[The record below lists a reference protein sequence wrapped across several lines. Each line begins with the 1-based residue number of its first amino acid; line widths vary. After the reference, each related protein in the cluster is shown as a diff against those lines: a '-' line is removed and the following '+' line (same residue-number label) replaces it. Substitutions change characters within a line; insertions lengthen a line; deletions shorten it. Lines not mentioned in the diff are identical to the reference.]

1 MGRILAVDPGTRRV
15 GLALTDP
22 LQLIAS
28 PLRSIRFASEG
39 KLVKDLL
46 ALIRAR
52 EVERV
57 VVGLPI
63 REDGTEGEGCLR
75 ARSLAGRLREAGV
88 QVTLWDE
95 RYSSREAESSLREMG
110 LSRKQS
116 IGRIDQV
123 AAAIILEDYLRSV
136 SSSTDPAPR

>member
-1 MGRILAVDPGTRRV
+1 MGRILAVDTGTRRV
-15 GLALTDP
+15 GLAMTDP

-28 PLRSIRFASEG
+28 PLRSIKFVSEG
-39 KLVKDLL
+39 KLIKDLL

-75 ARSLAGRLREAGV
+75 ARSLADRLREAGV

-110 LSRKQS
+110 LNRKQS
-116 IGRIDQV
+116 IGRIDQI
-123 AAAIILEDYLRSV
+123 AAAIILEDYLRS
-136 SSSTDPAPR
+136 TR

>member
-15 GLALTDP
+15 GLAMTDP

-28 PLRSIRFASEG
+28 PLRSIEFASEG

-46 ALIRAR
+46 VLIRAR

-110 LSRKQS
+110 LNRKQS
-116 IGRIDQV
+116 IGRIDQI

-136 SSSTDPAPR
+136 SSSTGPAPR

>member
-15 GLALTDP
+15 GLAITDP

-28 PLRSIRFASEG
+28 PLRSISFSSADR
-39 KLVKDLL
+39 LVKDLL
-46 ALIRAR
+46 ALIEAR
-52 EVERV
+52 EVEQV

-63 REDGTEGEGCLR
+63 REDRTEGEGCQQ

-95 RYSSREAESSLREMG
+95 RYSSREAENKLREMG
-110 LSRKQS
+110 FNRKQS

-123 AAAIILEDYLRSV
+123 AAAIILEDYLRS
-136 SSSTDPAPR
+136 AR

>member
-1 MGRILAVDPGTRRV
+1 MGRILAVDTGTRRV
-15 GLALTDP
+15 GLAMTDP
-22 LQLIAS
+22 LKLIAS
-28 PLRSIRFASEG
+28 PLRSISFNG
-39 KLVKDLL
+39 TDKLVTDLL

-52 EVERV
+52 EVELV

-75 ARSLAGRLREAGV
+75 ARSLADRLREAGV

-110 LSRKQS
+110 LKRKQS
-116 IGRIDQV
+116 IGKIDQI
-123 AAAIILEDYLRSV
+123 AAAIILEDYLRS
-136 SSSTDPAPR
+136 PR

>member
-15 GLALTDP
+15 GLALTDR

-28 PLRSIRFASEG
+28 PLRSIEFTSEG

-46 ALIRAR
+46 SLARAR

-57 VVGLPI
+57 VIGLPI
-63 REDGTEGEGCLR
+63 REDGTEGEGCQR
-75 ARSLAGRLREAGV
+75 ARSLAARLREAGI

-95 RYSSREAESSLREMG
+95 RYSSREAENSLREMG
-110 LSRKQS
+110 FNRKQS

-136 SSSTDPAPR
+136 SSSTGPAAR

>member
-15 GLALTDP
+15 GLAITDP

-28 PLRSIRFASEG
+28 PLRSISFNSADR
-39 KLVKDLL
+39 LVKDLL
-46 ALIRAR
+46 ALIKAR

-63 REDGTEGEGCLR
+63 REDGTEGEGCQR

-95 RYSSREAESSLREMG
+95 RYSSREAQNTLREMG
-110 LSRKQS
+110 FNRKQS

-123 AAAIILEDYLRSV
+123 AAAIILEDYLRSA
-136 SSSTDPAPR
+136 SSSKDPATR